1 MNSGT
6 AKAIRRKVKQESDK
20 LVIVFL
26 KDCEKLPFMMR
37 IKLALRLVLHFKY
50 YHHRVKGRI

>member
-20 LVIVFL
+20 LVITFL
-26 KDCEKLPFMMR
+26 KDCEKLPLKKR
-37 IKLALRLVLHFKY
+37 IMLAMRLVFHFNFWFY
-50 YHHRVKGRI
+50 RANVK